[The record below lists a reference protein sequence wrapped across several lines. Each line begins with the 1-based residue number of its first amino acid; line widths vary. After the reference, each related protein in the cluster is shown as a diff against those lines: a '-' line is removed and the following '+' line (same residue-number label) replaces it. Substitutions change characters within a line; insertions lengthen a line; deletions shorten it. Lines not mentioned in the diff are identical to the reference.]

1 MILSREMGSFF
12 SISSRMVLITPGS
25 MVFFAGAFSDVFGFG
40 APAFAFDGVLPVS
53 LPKSQTGCKG
63 WPPTLPHGGNPAAA
77 AS

>member
-1 MILSREMGSFF
+1 
-12 SISSRMVLITPGS
+12 